1 MMTPQI
7 DFVVTWLDSS
17 DPEWQKSFEQY
28 SPHAKGDKNAARFR
42 NLNCFRY
49 WFRAVE
55 TYAPWVRKIFLITNG
70 TFPDWIN
77 KNHPKLV
84 LVKHEDYMPKECLPT
99 FNSCAIE
106 LHILCILMMT
116 CSSIPLLIPAT
127 ILGTDSHV
135 TQIKKHALTFLS
147 TRLKKDLAHG

>member
-84 LVKHEDYMPKECLPT
+84 LVKHEDFMPKECLPT
-99 FNSCAIE
+99 FNSCAI
-106 LHILCILMMT
+106 
-116 CSSIPLLIPAT
+116 
-127 ILGTDSHV
+127 D
-135 TQIKKHALTFLS
+135 HAQN
-147 TRLKKDLAHG
+147 